1 MPVSLKNIPGEVV
14 KLLILLYLDLGFH
27 VFLEIH
33 TKNSAVYFDDQV
45 GSHESLIQL
54 FYFLTVGATSSSRTS
69 VNKSVT
75 AVTLVPKQDGTGR

>member
-33 TKNSAVYFDDQV
+33 TKLSAVFFDDQV
-45 GSHESLIQL
+45 CSHESLIQL
-54 FYFLTVGATSSSRTS
+54 LLLPHSMG
-69 VNKSVT
+69 NK
-75 AVTLVPKQDGTGR
+75 QFQH